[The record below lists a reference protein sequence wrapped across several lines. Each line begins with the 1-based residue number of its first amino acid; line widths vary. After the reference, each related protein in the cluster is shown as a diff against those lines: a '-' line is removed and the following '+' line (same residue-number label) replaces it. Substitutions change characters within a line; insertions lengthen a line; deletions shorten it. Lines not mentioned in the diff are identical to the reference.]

1 MKIYLMN
8 KNELNNSK
16 MIQGG
21 KDKLFDSPEKTGPF
35 TFNHE
40 VAAVFPDMIQRS
52 VPGYG
57 FTLDLITDVA
67 RLLVQENSCIYD
79 LGCSLGAIT
88 LALKSGVIASGINPR
103 SVTIHA
109 IDSSEAMLSRAQ
121 EHIGAFQASVPIV
134 LHCADILRHEYQ
146 NASLIVLA
154 YTLQFI
160 KPEQRLGLLQKI
172 HAGLN
177 PGGGLILVEKIH
189 DEDDRLQDISTELH
203 HEFKRRNGYSELE
216 IAQKRQALE
225 NVLRTETEQVHKQ
238 RFSDAGFSKSI
249 MLGKHYAFAA
259 WLALK

>member
-1 MKIYLMN
+1 MN
-8 KNELNNSK
+8 NNESEHSVSIL
-16 MIQGG
+16 GG
-21 KDKLFDSPEKTGPF
+21 KDKLFDTPEKLRPF
-35 TFNHE
+35 CFNQE
-40 VAAVFPDMIQRS
+40 VAAVFPDMIKRS

-57 FTLDLITDVA
+57 FTLDLIKDVA
-67 RLLVQENSCIYD
+67 RLLVRENSNVFD

-88 LALKSGVIASGINPR
+88 LALRSGVLASGIDAG

-109 IDSSEAMLSRAQ
+109 IDSSQAMISRAK
-121 EHIGAFQASVPIV
+121 EHIGTFQASVPIH
-134 LHCADILRHEYQ
+134 LHCGDITTHEYR

-160 KPEQRLGLLQKI
+160 EPEKRLDLLKKI

-189 DEDDRLQDISTELH
+189 DEEDTMQAISTELH

-225 NVLRTETEQVHKQ
+225 NVLRTETEEAHKK
-238 RFSDAGFSKSI
+238 RFQEAGFSKTI
-249 MLGKHYAFAA
+249 LLGKHYAFAT
-259 WLALK
+259 WLVLK

>member
-1 MKIYLMN
+1 MN
-8 KNELNNSK
+8 DSLS
-16 MIQGG
+16 IRSG
-21 KDKLFDSPEKTGPF
+21 KDKLFDTPEKPDPF
-35 TFNHE
+35 CFNQK

-57 FTLDLITDVA
+57 FTLDLIKDVA
-67 RLLVQENSCIYD
+67 RLLVRENSHIYD

-88 LALKSGVIASGINPR
+88 LAMKNGVMASGIDPC

-109 IDSSEAMLSRAQ
+109 IDSSQAMISRAE
-121 EHIGAFQASVPIV
+121 EHIGAFQANVPIR
-134 LHCADILRHEYQ
+134 LHCGDITMHEYR

-160 KPEQRLGLLQKI
+160 EPEKRLDLLKKI

-189 DEDDRLQDISTELH
+189 DEDDTLQAISTELH

-225 NVLRTETEQVHKQ
+225 NVLRTEAEEAHKK
-238 RFSDAGFSKSI
+238 RFREAGFAKTI
-249 MLGKHYAFAA
+249 MLGKHYAFAS